1 MQFRRK
7 KKSTCPHL
15 APGVTHQH
23 VSCCCTIQHMLTIA
37 SRLDALN
44 RIGRALADPTR
55 ARILLS
61 LLDAPSYPAELAQS
75 LNLTRSNVSRTIWP
89 ALATAALSWPRWAQG
104 PLRHRRSSPARRL
117 HFAGRGDTGR
127 ERRRTLSRSACSD
140 SACQEVR

>member
-1 MQFRRK
+1 MRGWGA
-7 KKSTCPHL
+7 PHL
-15 APGVTHQH
+15 APGLTHQH
-23 VSCCCTIQHMLTIA
+23 VSYCCTIQHMLTIA

-75 LNLTRSNVSRTIWP
+75 LDLTRSNVSNH
-89 ALATAALSWPRWAQG
+89 LACLRDCGIVVAEMQGRKVRYNIADHHLRDSLTSLVEVTLAVNDAAPCLDP
-104 PLRHRRSSPARRL
+104 
-117 HFAGRGDTGR
+117 
-127 ERRRTLSRSACSD
+127 ACSD

>member
-1 MQFRRK
+1 MRGWGA
-7 KKSTCPHL
+7 PHL
-15 APGVTHQH
+15 APGLTHQH
-23 VSCCCTIQHMLTIA
+23 VSYCCTIQHMLTIA

-75 LNLTRSNVSRTIWP
+75 LDLTRSNVSNHLACLRDCGIVVAEMQGRKVRYDIADHHLRD
-89 ALATAALSWPRWAQG
+89 ALTLLVEVTLAVNDAAPCLDP
-104 PLRHRRSSPARRL
+104 
-117 HFAGRGDTGR
+117 
-127 ERRRTLSRSACSD
+127 ACSD

>member
-1 MQFRRK
+1 MRDWGA
-7 KKSTCPHL
+7 PHL
-15 APGVTHQH
+15 APGLTHQH
-23 VSCCCTIQHMLTIA
+23 VSCWCTIQHMLTIA

-75 LNLTRSNVSRTIWP
+75 LDLTRSNVSNHLACLRDCGIVVAEMQGRKVRYDIADHHLRD
-89 ALATAALSWPRWAQG
+89 ALTSLVEVTLAVNDAAPCLDP
-104 PLRHRRSSPARRL
+104 
-117 HFAGRGDTGR
+117 
-127 ERRRTLSRSACSD
+127 ACSD